1 MLNWKI
7 LFKIMGSLLW
17 LEAFLMLLCLAMSVF
32 YGEDDTLSFQLSTIL
47 TAGAG
52 FSAHYLGRDADNRL
66 SRKDAYFLVTS
77 TWIVFSLFGMLPF
90 LIGGYIGNFTDAFF
104 ETISGFTTTGAS
116 IIEDV
121 EVLPHGILF
130 WRTMTQWIGGLGIV
144 FFTIALLPSLVGS
157 GGNIKVFAAET
168 TGPMRSKLHPRL
180 STNSHA
186 IWMIYIV
193 LTVACALCFLV
204 EGMSVFDCINYA
216 MTTTATGGFATH
228 NTSTEFFNSAV
239 IEYTGALF
247 CFLSGINFT
256 LLYMTVIKRRLKD
269 FIRNTELQFYVGTIV
284 AATVIIMYYLM
295 RYNHYDIW
303 RALRFALFQSVSF
316 LTSTGLFSDD
326 AGKWPHVTWIILAIL
341 MFLGGCAGSTAGG
354 IKSMRVVIVVKCIIN
369 EFKQILHPNAVLPVR
384 VNDTIIPQSTRNRLL
399 TFIALYLIL
408 FLLSATYFTA
418 IGVDVTNSIT
428 LCLSCLSNV
437 GPTLGVEI
445 GPTMS
450 WTELPPDC
458 KWFCSAMM
466 LIGRLEIFS
475 VLILFTPEFWRN
487 N

>member
-7 LFKIMGSLLW
+7 LHKIMGTLLW
-17 LEAFLMLLCLAMSVF
+17 LEASLMFLCFCISLLYNESDKLPFLISVTITAA
-32 YGEDDTLSFQLSTIL
+32 GGTLSYY
-47 TAGAG
+47 AG
-52 FSAHYLGRDADNRL
+52 RKADNNL
-66 SRKDAYFLVTS
+66 GRKDAYFLVTA

-90 LIGGYIGNFTDAFF
+90 LIGGYTSTFTDAFF

-116 IIEDV
+116 IINDV
-121 EVLPHGILF
+121 EALPHALLF

-144 FFTIALLPSLVGS
+144 FFTLALLPSLVGN
-157 GGNIKVFAAET
+157 GNVKVFSAET
-168 TGPMRSKLHPRL
+168 TGPIRSKLHPRL

-186 IWMIYIV
+186 IWMIYII
-193 LTVACALCFLV
+193 LTVACAIFYFAG
-204 EGMSVFDCINYA
+204 GMSVFDCINYA

-228 NTSTEFFNSAV
+228 NMSTEFFNSPF

-256 LLYMTVIKRRLKD
+256 MLYLAVVKRKVKD
-269 FIRNTELQFYVGTIV
+269 FFRNAEIRFYCGAIVVATI
-284 AATVIIMYYLM
+284 IIMYYLIH
-295 RYNHYDIW
+295 YNHYSFAN
-303 RALRFALFQSVSF
+303 ALRYGLFQTVSF

-326 AGKWPHVTWIILAIL
+326 AAQWPRVTWIILGLCMI
-341 MFLGGCAGSTAGG
+341 LGGCAGSTAGG
-354 IKSMRVVIVVKCIIN
+354 IKSARCIMILKIIGN

-384 VNDTIIPQSTRNRLL
+384 VSNTIVPQSTRNRLL
-399 TFIALYLIL
+399 PFLMLYIIL
-408 FLLSATYFTA
+408 FLIAATYFTA
-418 IGVDVTNSIT
+418 IGIDVVNSIT

-450 WTELPPDC
+450 WQELPVDC
-458 KWFCSAMM
+458 KWFCAALM

-475 VLILFTPEFWRN
+475 VLVIFTPEFWKN